1 MLDDRER
8 GLLAEIERGLLLDAP
23 ELTRSFEA
31 FASGP
36 VSLDAA
42 PGNAVTGNAVPHDT
56 VAGDAVPGDAVP
68 HDAVPGD
75 AVPLETVA
83 VARTTPVV
91 RARRRRRDRAST
103 AVAGLVL
110 GTVLLAGPRALTGSE
125 VARRA
130 AARPPRVRLRTASP

>member
-31 FASGP
+31 FASEP
-36 VSLDAA
+36 ASFDAV
-42 PGNAVTGNAVPHDT
+42 PGNAVPGN
-56 VAGDAVPGDAVP
+56 AVP

-83 VARTTPVV
+83 VSRTTPVV
-91 RARRRRRDRAST
+91 RARRRRRDRAGT

-130 AARPPRVRLRTASP
+130 AARPPRVRLRVASP

>member
-23 ELTRSFEA
+23 ELTRAFEV

-36 VSLDAA
+36 VWCDPVWCDEVS
-42 PGNAVTGNAVPHDT
+42 
-56 VAGDAVPGDAVP
+56 
-68 HDAVPGD
+68 
-75 AVPLETVA
+75 LETVP
-83 VARTTPVV
+83 VARSTPVV
-91 RARRRRRDRAST
+91 RARRRRRDRAGT

-130 AARPPRVRLRTASP
+130 AARPPRVRPRTVSP

>member
-23 ELTRSFEA
+23 ELTRAFEA
-31 FASGP
+31 FASDP
-36 VSLDAA
+36 VWC
-42 PGNAVTGNAVPHDT
+42 
-56 VAGDAVPGDAVP
+56 DAVS
-68 HDAVPGD
+68 
-75 AVPLETVA
+75 LETVP

-91 RARRRRRDRAST
+91 RARRRRRDRAGT

-130 AARPPRVRLRTASP
+130 AARPPRVRPRTVSS